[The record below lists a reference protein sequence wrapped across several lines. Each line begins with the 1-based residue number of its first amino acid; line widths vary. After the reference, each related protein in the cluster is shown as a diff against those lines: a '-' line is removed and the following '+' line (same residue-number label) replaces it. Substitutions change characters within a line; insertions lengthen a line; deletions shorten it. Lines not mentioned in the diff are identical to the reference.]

1 MLNNEVHAYCITSAV
16 AGMFRFV
23 PFVPLT
29 ADQLL
34 AKKKGRELLQGYD
47 ERAQAAVRFVEN
59 VHPASTVVAGALV
72 DPNIPP
78 AASTDPDFDGIVVS
92 EETISGAEA
101 INAERQRRG
110 FDPLVIVV
118 VGLVKGKRDSTG
130 KLSSTDLRLQA

>member
-1 MLNNEVHAYCITSAV
+1 M
-16 AGMFRFV
+16 
-23 PFVPLT
+23 
-29 ADQLL
+29 
-34 AKKKGRELLQGYD
+34 
-47 ERAQAAVRFVEN
+47 
-59 VHPASTVVAGALV
+59 VAGALV

-118 VGLVKGKRDSTG
+118 VGLVKGKRDSSG